1 MDLIQKKKKKTLLL
15 CKRSCDDDEK
25 ISHRLGENICKP
37 HRRIKNSKNAT
48 VKKKKAS
55 KEFGSKMGKRAWTFG
70 QDGGVSKGNTRILSQ
85 IHQNYN

>member
-48 VKKKKAS
+48 VKKKKKQAKNLVPKWA
-55 KEFGSKMGKRAWTFG
+55 KEHGHLVKM
-70 QDGGVSKGNTRILSQ
+70 VV
-85 IHQNYN
+85 